1 MQPCRLS
8 STNAEPKKIFLRHE
22 CHPNRLKCS
31 IYCTACIRRT
41 WISGR
46 ITFEMRLVTM
56 KHIPKSAQKKA
67 CADFIVVRLEIVR
80 RTLTDALPIIHW
92 FSSYTLH
99 IRAVRFVYSFSYCS
113 NIGLRW
119 NGKICD
125 VFERSFSKKYFHTGY
140 NCYSFILFLDTDFEH
155 NWMRQFMYLNH
166 Q

>member
-1 MQPCRLS
+1 MSSQSIEMFNLLHRMYQAHMNFRTYYIRNTPCHNETHPKIS
-8 STNAEPKKIFLRHE
+8 SKESVCWLY
-22 CHPNRLKCS
+22 CCS
-31 IYCTACIRRT
+31 FGNCI
-41 WISGR
+41 
-46 ITFEMRLVTM
+46 
-56 KHIPKSAQKKA
+56 
-67 CADFIVVRLEIVR
+67 R